1 MKHLVFAMG
10 LLALVSCKDSKNQEN
25 INNKN
30 VVEQSRETTN
40 QHHQDEVSNVYDN
53 SWTEEIEMNNGTKW
67 KADAVTNE
75 GVQKM
80 QNSINTRALNTLDD
94 YHQLAEKLND
104 DKNYVVKN
112 CTMKGASHDN
122 LHVWLLP
129 LMVKIEALSETKSAE
144 DASKITH
151 SIEENINAYDNYFQ

>member
-1 MKHLVFAMG
+1 MG

-53 SWTEEIEMNNGTKW
+53 SWTEEIEMDNGTKW
-67 KADAVTNE
+67 EADAVTNE
-75 GVQKM
+75 GVQEM
-80 QNSINTRALNTLDD
+80 QNSINTRTLNTLDD

-129 LMVKIEALSETKSAE
+129 LKAKIEALSETKSFE
-144 DASKITH
+144 EASKIKH
-151 SIEENINAYDNYFQ
+151 SITENINAYNNYFQ